1 MLRDFLK
8 PETIE
13 EALRLR
19 HEIADSVY
27 IAGGAEVNSLYWETA
42 HKNIAQTAI
51 SVAGI
56 LDSSITK
63 DNDGVHIGANAVIQD
78 LLETGGVPRLLQAA
92 ARQFVSRNVRSVA
105 TIGGHVATSM
115 SCGNILCALT
125 ALEAIVE
132 TYDENGAHQRKI
144 ADFLACHDSR
154 ELVTGVF
161 VPCRHKKY
169 FWGTRVYRRT
179 ANDISIIISD
189 VIWSGT
195 KEKLED
201 VRIVVG
207 GVAKT
212 PVRLYQ
218 LEKELEG
225 AALPDRDEIEGKV
238 KGLISPIGDLRGSA
252 EFKRCIAAVLTAWS
266 LHNVEPNCC
275 GEQSCTEE

>member
-78 LLETGGVPRLLQAA
+78 LLETSGVPRLLQAA
-92 ARQFVSRNVRSVA
+92 ARQFVSRNVRCVA
-105 TIGGHVATSM
+105 TIGGHVAIGM
-115 SCGNILCALT
+115 SCGNVICALT
-125 ALEAIVE
+125 ALDAIVE
-132 TYDENGAHQRKI
+132 TYDKNGAHQRKI
-144 ADFLACHDSR
+144 TDFLASHDPR

-161 VPCRHKKY
+161 IPCRHKQF

-179 ANDISIIISD
+179 ANDISIIITD
-189 VIWSGT
+189 VIWGGT

-207 GVAKT
+207 GVAEV
-212 PVRLYQ
+212 PVRLEQ
-218 LEKELEG
+218 LERELEG
-225 AALPDRDEIEGKV
+225 KALPSREEIEEKV
-238 KGLISPIGDLRGSA
+238 KGLISPMSDLRGSA
-252 EFKRCIAAVLTAWS
+252 EFKRHIAAVLTAWS
-266 LHNVEPNCC
+266 LHNVESNCC
-275 GEQSCTEE
+275 CHTTEE

>member
-13 EALRLR
+13 DALRLR
-19 HEIADSVY
+19 HEIADSIY

-51 SVAGI
+51 SVADI

-63 DNDGVHIGANAVIQD
+63 DKDGVHIGANAVIQD

-92 ARQFVSRNVRSVA
+92 ARQFVCRNVRCVA
-105 TIGGHVATSM
+105 TIGGHVAAGM

-132 TYDENGAHQRKI
+132 TYDENGPHQRKI
-144 ADFLACHDSR
+144 ADFLSGHDPR

-161 VPCRHKKY
+161 IPCRHKKF

-179 ANDISIIISD
+179 ANDISIVISD
-189 VIWSGT
+189 VIWAGS

-207 GVAKT
+207 GVAEV
-212 PVRLYQ
+212 PVRLEQ
-218 LEKELEG
+218 LERELEG
-225 AALPDRDEIEGKV
+225 KALPSREEIEQKV
-238 KGLISPIGDLRGSA
+238 KELVSPVGDLRGSA
-252 EFKRCIAAVLTAWS
+252 EFKRHIAAVLTAWS
-266 LHNVEPNCC
+266 MHNAESNCC
-275 GEQSCTEE
+275 CHTTEE